1 MDAIMKLLTTISLM
15 LFSISAIGQ
24 TVYVDPAVS
33 AATAAHSA
41 VINAQLNATNER
53 LTLIERGQLAVT
65 GNLTIVN
72 SMQDKIYKGL
82 SEVSSILTNLSNV
95 QEIARMATA
104 ISGDLNEVM
113 ELAGENPALLLF
125 AERNATMFQ
134 QRATSLALEVS
145 SFVLKGGE
153 DNLMDA
159 GERSKLINQIL
170 TEMVILRSHTYGMYR
185 AMYFAQMKGF
195 VKALNPFQG
204 YINVDIQLAQDI
216 AGKSRTLQP

>member
-1 MDAIMKLLTTISLM
+1 MMKSLKNILVFLIISG
-15 LFSISAIGQ
+15 SAFGQ
-24 TVYVDPAVS
+24 TVYVDPAV
-33 AATAAHSA
+33 AGATAAHSA
-41 VINAQLNATNER
+41 VINSQLNATNER

-65 GNLTIVN
+65 GNLIIVN
-72 SMQDKIYKGL
+72 TMQDKIYKGL

-95 QEIARMATA
+95 QEIARIATG
-104 ISGDLNEVM
+104 ISSDLSQVV

-125 AERNATMFQ
+125 AERNATLFQ
-134 QRATSLALEVS
+134 QRATSLASEVS

-153 DNLMDA
+153 NNLMDG

-195 VKALNPFQG
+195 VRALNPFQG

-216 AGKSRTLQP
+216 ARKAKTLQP

>member
-1 MDAIMKLLTTISLM
+1 MKHLYLVLLLILSG
-15 LFSISAIGQ
+15 SAYGQ
-24 TVYVDPAVS
+24 AVYVDAAVS
-33 AATAAHSA
+33 GTTAAHSA
-41 VINAQLNATNER
+41 IINTQLKATNER

-72 SMQDKIYKGL
+72 SMQDKIYRGL

-104 ISGDLNEVM
+104 ISGDLSDVID
-113 ELAGENPALLLF
+113 LAGENPALLLF

-153 DNLMDA
+153 NNLMDA

-170 TEMVILRSHTYGMYR
+170 TEMVILRSYTYGMYR
-185 AMYFAQMKGF
+185 SMYFAQMKGF

-204 YINVDIQLAQDI
+204 YINVDIQLANDI
-216 AGKSRTLQP
+216 VRKTKTLQP

>member
-1 MDAIMKLLTTISLM
+1 MKYLQFI
-15 LFSISAIGQ
+15 LFLIFSESAFGQ
-24 TVYVDPAVS
+24 AVYVDPAVAS
-33 AATAAHSA
+33 ATAAHSA
-41 VINAQLNATNER
+41 VINSQLKATNER

-72 SMQDKIYKGL
+72 TMQDKIYKGL

-95 QEIARMATA
+95 KEIARMATA

-153 DNLMDA
+153 NNLMDA

-204 YINVDIQLAQDI
+204 YINLDIQVAKDI
-216 AGKSRTLQP
+216 ARKTKTLQR

>member
-1 MDAIMKLLTTISLM
+1 MKCFLSLLLLTLSGSS
-15 LFSISAIGQ
+15 FGQ
-24 TVYVDPAVS
+24 AVYVDVAVS
-33 AATAAHSA
+33 GATAAHSA
-41 VINAQLNATNER
+41 VINSQLRATNER
-53 LTLIERGQLAVT
+53 LTLIERGQLAIT

-72 SMQDKIYKGL
+72 TMQDKIYKGL

-104 ISGDLNEVM
+104 ISGDLNEVTD
-113 ELAGENPALLLF
+113 LAGENPALLLF

-153 DNLMDA
+153 TNLMDA

-170 TEMVILRSHTYGMYR
+170 TEMVILRSYTYGMYR
-185 AMYFAQMKGF
+185 AMYFA
-195 VKALNPFQG
+195 
-204 YINVDIQLAQDI
+204 
-216 AGKSRTLQP
+216 

>member
-1 MDAIMKLLTTISLM
+1 MKPFQLIVFLILSVSS
-15 LFSISAIGQ
+15 FGQ

-33 AATAAHSA
+33 AATAAHS
-41 VINAQLNATNER
+41 VIIDTQLKATNER
-53 LTLIERGQLAVT
+53 LTLIERGQLAIT

-72 SMQDKIYKGL
+72 TMQDKIYKGL

-104 ISGDLNEVM
+104 ISGDLNDVM
-113 ELAGENPALLLF
+113 DLAGENPALLLF
-125 AERNATMFQ
+125 VERNATMFQ
-134 QRATSLALEVS
+134 QRATSLAVEVS

-153 DNLMDA
+153 NNLMNA
-159 GERSKLINQIL
+159 GERSKLVNQIL
-170 TEMVILRSHTYGMYR
+170 TEMVILRSYTYGMYR
-185 AMYFAQMKGF
+185 SMYFAQMKGF

-216 AGKSRTLQP
+216 ARKAKTLQP

>member
-1 MDAIMKLLTTISLM
+1 MKCFLLLLLLTLSGSS
-15 LFSISAIGQ
+15 FGQAI
-24 TVYVDPAVS
+24 YVDVAVS
-33 AATAAHSA
+33 GATAAHSA
-41 VINAQLNATNER
+41 VINSQLRATNER
-53 LTLIERGQLAVT
+53 LTLIERGQLAIT

-72 SMQDKIYKGL
+72 TMQDKIYKGL

-104 ISGDLNEVM
+104 ISGDLNEVTD
-113 ELAGENPALLLF
+113 LAGENPALLLF

-153 DNLMDA
+153 TNLMDA

-170 TEMVILRSHTYGMYR
+170 TEMVILRSYTYGMYR
-185 AMYFAQMKGF
+185 SMYFAQMKGF
-195 VKALNPFQG
+195 IKALNPFQG

-216 AGKSRTLQP
+216 ARKAKTL

>member
-1 MDAIMKLLTTISLM
+1 VA
-15 LFSISAIGQ
+15 G
-24 TVYVDPAVS
+24 
-33 AATAAHSA
+33 ATAAHSA
-41 VINAQLNATNER
+41 VINSQLNATNER
-53 LTLIERGQLAVT
+53 LTLIERGQLAIT

-72 SMQDKIYKGL
+72 TMQDKIYKGL

-95 QEIARMATA
+95 QEIARIATG
-104 ISGDLNEVM
+104 ISSDLSQVM
-113 ELAGENPALLLF
+113 DLAGENPALLLF
-125 AERNATMFQ
+125 AERNATLFQ

-153 DNLMDA
+153 NNLMDA

-170 TEMVILRSHTYGMYR
+170 TEMVILRSNSYGMYR

-195 VKALNPFQG
+195 VRALNPFQG

-216 AGKSRTLQP
+216 ARKAKTLQP

>member
-1 MDAIMKLLTTISLM
+1 MKCFLSLLLLTLSGSS
-15 LFSISAIGQ
+15 FGQ
-24 TVYVDPAVS
+24 AVYVDVAVS
-33 AATAAHSA
+33 GATAAHSA
-41 VINAQLNATNER
+41 VINSQLRATNER
-53 LTLIERGQLAVT
+53 LTLIERGQLAIT

-72 SMQDKIYKGL
+72 TMQDKIYKGL

-104 ISGDLNEVM
+104 ISGDLNEVTD
-113 ELAGENPALLLF
+113 LAGENPALLLF

-153 DNLMDA
+153 TNLMDA
-159 GERSKLINQIL
+159 GERSKLINQVL
-170 TEMVILRSHTYGMYR
+170 TEMVILRSYTYGMYR

-216 AGKSRTLQP
+216 ARKAKTL

>member
-1 MDAIMKLLTTISLM
+1 MKQLQLFFLLILSG
-15 LFSISAIGQ
+15 SAFGKA
-24 TVYVDPAVS
+24 VYVDAATS
-33 AATAAHSA
+33 AATAAQAAIIDS
-41 VINAQLNATNER
+41 QLKATNER

-72 SMQDKIYKGL
+72 TMQDKIYKGL

-104 ISGDLNEVM
+104 ISGDLNDVM
-113 ELAGENPALLLF
+113 DLAGENPALLLF

-153 DNLMDA
+153 TNLMDA

-170 TEMVILRSHTYGMYR
+170 TEMIILRSYTYGMYR

-216 AGKSRTLQP
+216 ARKAKTLQ

>member
-1 MDAIMKLLTTISLM
+1 MKALQSILL
-15 LFSISAIGQ
+15 LFLSGAALGQ

-41 VINAQLNATNER
+41 IIDSQLKATNER

-72 SMQDKIYKGL
+72 TMQDKIYKGL

-95 QEIARMATA
+95 QEIARIATA
-104 ISGDLNEVM
+104 ISGDLNEVI

-125 AERNATMFQ
+125 AERNATLFQ

-153 DNLMDA
+153 NNLMDA

-204 YINVDIQLAQDI
+204 YINLDIQVAQDI
-216 AGKSRTLQP
+216 ARKTKTLQR

>member
-1 MDAIMKLLTTISLM
+1 MKHFQLIVFLILSGSS
-15 LFSISAIGQ
+15 FGQ

-33 AATAAHSA
+33 AATTAHS
-41 VINAQLNATNER
+41 VIIDTQLKATNER
-53 LTLIERGQLAVT
+53 LTLIERGQLAIT

-104 ISGDLNEVM
+104 ISGDLNDVLEI
-113 ELAGENPALLLF
+113 AKENPALLLF
-125 AERNATMFQ
+125 AERNAVLFQ

-153 DNLMDA
+153 NNLMDA

-216 AGKSRTLQP
+216 ARNSKNLQP

>member
-1 MDAIMKLLTTISLM
+1 MKYLHSF
-15 LFSISAIGQ
+15 LFLILSGSAFGQ
-24 TVYVDPAVS
+24 TVYVDPAV
-33 AATAAHSA
+33 AGATAAHSA
-41 VINAQLNATNER
+41 VINSQLKATNER
-53 LTLIERGQLAVT
+53 LTLIERGQLAIT

-95 QEIARMATA
+95 QEIARIATG
-104 ISGDLNEVM
+104 IYGDLNEVVN
-113 ELAGENPALLLF
+113 LAGENPALLLF
-125 AERNATMFQ
+125 AERNAVLFQ

-145 SFVLKGGE
+145 SFVLKGGA

-170 TEMVILRSHTYGMYR
+170 TEMVILRSYTYGMYR

-195 VKALNPFQG
+195 IKALNPFQG
-204 YINVDIQLAQDI
+204 FINVDIQLAKDI
-216 AGKSRTLQP
+216 ARKAKTLQP

>member
-1 MDAIMKLLTTISLM
+1 MKHLQLFVFLLLTG
-15 LFSISAIGQ
+15 SAFGQ
-24 TVYVDPAVS
+24 AVYVDPAVS
-33 AATAAHSA
+33 GATAAHSA
-41 VINAQLNATNER
+41 IINSQLKSTNER
-53 LTLIERGQLAVT
+53 LTLIERGQLAIT

-72 SMQDKIYKGL
+72 TMQDKIYKGL

-104 ISGDLNEVM
+104 ISGDLNDVM

-125 AERNATMFQ
+125 AERNAIIFQ
-134 QRATSLALEVS
+134 QRATSLAVEVS

-153 DNLMDA
+153 NNLMDA

-170 TEMVILRSHTYGMYR
+170 TEMVILRSYTYGMYR
-185 AMYFAQMKGF
+185 SMYFAQMKGF

-216 AGKSRTLQP
+216 ARKAKTLQP

>member
-1 MDAIMKLLTTISLM
+1 MKTLNLLAFLILSG
-15 LFSISAIGQ
+15 SAFGQ
-24 TVYVDPAVS
+24 TVYVDPAV
-33 AATAAHSA
+33 AGATAAHSA
-41 VINAQLNATNER
+41 VINSQLNATNER
-53 LTLIERGQLAVT
+53 LTLIERGQLAIT

-72 SMQDKIYKGL
+72 TMQDKIYKGL

-95 QEIARMATA
+95 QEIARIATG
-104 ISGDLNEVM
+104 ISSDLSQVM
-113 ELAGENPALLLF
+113 DLAGENPALLLF
-125 AERNATMFQ
+125 AERNATLFQ

-153 DNLMDA
+153 NNLMDA

-170 TEMVILRSHTYGMYR
+170 TEMVILRSNSYGMYR

-195 VKALNPFQG
+195 VRALNPFQG

-216 AGKSRTLQP
+216 ARKAKTLQP

>member
-1 MDAIMKLLTTISLM
+1 MKYLQFLLFTFLSG
-15 LFSISAIGQ
+15 SAIGQ

-41 VINAQLNATNER
+41 IINSQLKATNER

-104 ISGDLNEVM
+104 ISDDLNEVM
-113 ELAGENPALLLF
+113 DIAGENPALLLF
-125 AERNATMFQ
+125 AERNVALFQ

-216 AGKSRTLQP
+216 ARKAKTLEP

>member
-1 MDAIMKLLTTISLM
+1 MKCFLSLLLLTLSGSS
-15 LFSISAIGQ
+15 FGQ
-24 TVYVDPAVS
+24 AVYVDVAVS
-33 AATAAHSA
+33 GATAAHSA
-41 VINAQLNATNER
+41 VINSQLKATNER
-53 LTLIERGQLAVT
+53 LTLIERGQLAIT

-72 SMQDKIYKGL
+72 TMQDKIYKGL

-104 ISGDLNEVM
+104 ISGDLNEVTD
-113 ELAGENPALLLF
+113 LAGENPALLLF

-153 DNLMDA
+153 TNLMDA
-159 GERSKLINQIL
+159 GERSKLINQVL
-170 TEMVILRSHTYGMYR
+170 TEMVILRSYTYGMYR

-216 AGKSRTLQP
+216 ARKAKTL

>member
-1 MDAIMKLLTTISLM
+1 MKYFQFI
-15 LFSISAIGQ
+15 LFLIFSGTVFGQ
-24 TVYVDPAVS
+24 AVYVDPAVAS
-33 AATAAHSA
+33 ATAAHSA
-41 VINAQLNATNER
+41 VINSQLKATNER

-72 SMQDKIYKGL
+72 TMQDKIYKGL

-95 QEIARMATA
+95 KEIARMATA

-145 SFVLKGGE
+145 SFVLKGGKN
-153 DNLMDA
+153 NLMDA

-204 YINVDIQLAQDI
+204 YINLDIQVAQDI
-216 AGKSRTLQP
+216 ARQTKTLQR

>member
-1 MDAIMKLLTTISLM
+1 MKQLH
-15 LFSISAIGQ
+15 LFLFLILSGSAFGQ
-24 TVYVDPAVS
+24 AVYVDPAVS
-33 AATAAHSA
+33 SATAAHSA
-41 VINAQLNATNER
+41 IINSQLKATNER
-53 LTLIERGQLAVT
+53 LTLIERGQLAIT

-72 SMQDKIYKGL
+72 TMQDKIYKGL

-113 ELAGENPALLLF
+113 DLAQENPALLLF
-125 AERNATMFQ
+125 AERNAVLFQ
-134 QRATSLALEVS
+134 QRATALALEVS

-153 DNLMDA
+153 NNLMDA
-159 GERSKLINQIL
+159 GERSQLINQIL
-170 TEMVILRSHTYGMYR
+170 TEMVILRSYTYGMYR

-195 VKALNPFQG
+195 VKVLNPFQG

-216 AGKSRTLQP
+216 ARNAKTLR

>member
-1 MDAIMKLLTTISLM
+1 MKHFQIVVFLLLSGSS
-15 LFSISAIGQ
+15 FGQ

-33 AATAAHSA
+33 AATAAHS
-41 VINAQLNATNER
+41 VIIDTQLKATNER
-53 LTLIERGQLAVT
+53 LTLIERGQLAIT

-72 SMQDKIYKGL
+72 SMKDKIYKGL

-104 ISGDLNEVM
+104 ISGDLGDVM
-113 ELAGENPALLLF
+113 DLAKENPALLLF

-153 DNLMDA
+153 NNLMDA

-170 TEMVILRSHTYGMYR
+170 TEMVVLRSHTYGMYR

-216 AGKSRTLQP
+216 ARKAKTLQP

>member
-1 MDAIMKLLTTISLM
+1 MMRHLQLLILL
-15 LFSISAIGQ
+15 LFSETTFSQ

-33 AATAAHSA
+33 AATAAHA
-41 VINAQLNATNER
+41 LVIDSQLEVTNER
-53 LTLIERGQLAVT
+53 LTLIERGQLAIT

-72 SMQDKIYKGL
+72 TMQDKIYKGL

-95 QEIARMATA
+95 KEIARMATA
-104 ISGDLNEVM
+104 ISGDLNDVM

-153 DNLMDA
+153 NNLMDA
-159 GERSKLINQIL
+159 GERSRLINQIL
-170 TEMVILRSHTYGMYR
+170 NEMVILRSYTYGMYR
-185 AMYFAQMKGF
+185 SMYFAQMKGVF
-195 VKALNPFQG
+195 KALNPFQG
-204 YINVDIQLAQDI
+204 YINLDIQLAQDI
-216 AGKSRTLQP
+216 ARKAKTLQP

>member
-1 MDAIMKLLTTISLM
+1 MKHFQIVVFLLLSGSS
-15 LFSISAIGQ
+15 FGQ

-33 AATAAHSA
+33 AATAAHS
-41 VINAQLNATNER
+41 VIIDTQLKATNER
-53 LTLIERGQLAVT
+53 LTLIERGQLAIT

-72 SMQDKIYKGL
+72 TMQDKIYKGL

-104 ISGDLNEVM
+104 ISGDLGDVM
-113 ELAGENPALLLF
+113 DLAKENPALLLF

-153 DNLMDA
+153 NNLMDA

-170 TEMVILRSHTYGMYR
+170 TEMVVLRSHTYGMYR

-216 AGKSRTLQP
+216 ARKAKTLQP